1 MGSRENHVIDDG
13 RHDQLLR
20 RLLERS
26 GQPAI
31 VAPPSDLVTRTLRLL
46 PQELPAVAGQSA
58 ARRAVRRLALRVI
71 LAAALALIG
80 MVGIW
85 SVLGGGPS
93 LALLFGNG
101 VSGLSR
107 LLLTVELLAKPLLRT
122 AGAGGGL
129 WMLAGL
135 LALVGVIWLWWQ
147 LLRRTPVVYVERVV

>member
-1 MGSRENHVIDDG
+1 MGSRDNHVIDDQ
-13 RHDQLLR
+13 RHDELLH

-26 GQPAI
+26 GQPTA
-31 VAPPSDLVTRTLRLL
+31 VPPPPDLVTRTLRRL
-46 PQELPAVAGQSA
+46 PQELPAVAGQAA
-58 ARRAVRRLALRVI
+58 ARRAVRRLALRVM
-71 LAAALALIG
+71 LAAVLALISLA
-80 MVGIW
+80 GIW

-107 LLLTVELLAKPLLRT
+107 TLLTVELLAKPMLRT

-135 LALVGVIWLWWQ
+135 LALVGVGWLWWR
-147 LLRRTPVVYVERVV
+147 LLRRTPVVYMERVV